1 MPWQQLATVRHQ
13 FAATGVV
20 ALEDDLPAEPARTV
34 RSSARFTIANR
45 GAASAYLVV
54 AADLVGG
61 GVAATAFEI
70 PAGTTRV
77 SPDID
82 WPAPGE
88 YPQLRGLITA
98 DCFVTPEVRVVP

>member
-1 MPWQQLATVRHQ
+1 MPWQQCATVRHN
-13 FAATGVV
+13 FAAAGVI
-20 ALEDDLPAEPARTV
+20 ALEDDLPTAPARTV
-34 RSSARFTIANR
+34 RSAARFTIANR

-61 GVAATAFEI
+61 GVPATAFEI
-70 PAGTTRV
+70 PAGGVRT

-98 DCFVTPEVRVVP
+98 DCYVTPEVKVVP